1 MANIT
6 ISELR
11 PAGADLLFDSES
23 FLDYLNDDEL
33 YIVSGGAVGT
43 ITTVTKTTLKTVVV
57 TTFACGVVVGI
68 AAVGVIAWT
77 ISE

>member
-33 YIVSGGAVGT
+33 CSVSGGGVTPTTPT
-43 ITTVTKTTLKTVVV
+43 IVT

-68 AAVGVIAWT
+68 VAVGAIAWT
-77 ISE
+77 LSK

>member
-33 YIVSGGAVGT
+33 YSVSGGAVQT
-43 ITTVTKTTLKTVVV
+43 ITTTIKTVVT
-57 TTFACGVVVGI
+57 TTFACGVLVGI
-68 AAVGVIAWT
+68 AAVAVIAWT
-77 ISE
+77 LSK

>member
-23 FLDYLNDDEL
+23 FLDYLNDNEL
-33 YIVSGGAVGT
+33 YSVSGGA
-43 ITTVTKTTLKTVVV
+43 TTPTTPSIKTVVV

-68 AAVGVIAWT
+68 VAVGAIAWT
-77 ISE
+77 LSK

>member
-33 YIVSGGAVGT
+33 CSVSGGATTPTTPT
-43 ITTVTKTTLKTVVV
+43 IVA

-68 AAVGVIAWT
+68 VAVGAIAWT
-77 ISE
+77 LSK

>member
-43 ITTVTKTTLKTVVV
+43 ITTTKTTLKTVVV

>member
-1 MANIT
+1 MVNIT

-33 YIVSGGAVGT
+33 YSVSGGGLT
-43 ITTVTKTTLKTVVV
+43 PTTPSIVS
-57 TTFACGVVVGI
+57 TTFACGVLVGI
-68 AAVGVIAWT
+68 AAVGAIAWA
-77 ISE
+77 ISK

>member
-33 YIVSGGAVGT
+33 YSVSGGGV
-43 ITTVTKTTLKTVVV
+43 TTLTASIKTVVV
-57 TTFACGVVVGI
+57 TTFACGVVVGV
-68 AAVGVIAWT
+68 ASVGLIAWT
-77 ISE
+77 LSK